1 MIYKE
6 PFRWGGIIKVCTTE
20 MSTEVGL
27 TLIRYDVLIKLKE
40 FLLGIPN
47 LCGVSAHE
55 IV

>member
-27 TLIRYDVLIKLKE
+27 IRYDVLIKLKK
-40 FLLGIPN
+40 FLLGISN

-55 IV
+55 NV